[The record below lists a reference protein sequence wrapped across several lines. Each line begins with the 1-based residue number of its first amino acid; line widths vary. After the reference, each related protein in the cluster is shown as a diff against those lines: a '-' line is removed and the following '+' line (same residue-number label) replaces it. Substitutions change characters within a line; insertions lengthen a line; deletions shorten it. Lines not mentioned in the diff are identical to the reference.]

1 MTRYVV
7 VILLASA
14 FTLAQEPFG
23 AENERL
29 RGFTKS
35 PTEHIINERRGVISV
50 RVAQGRIT
58 EAASKTGVPGA
69 VVEVRQAD
77 RDGKVQN
84 ATSDEHG
91 RFRLRKLS
99 EGEYIFKVTRD
110 GFQSV
115 FGRLR
120 VSKHAP
126 SEARFDIELKQ
137 GI

>member
-7 VILLASA
+7 VILLNSA
-14 FTLAQEPFG
+14 LTLAQERFG

-29 RGFTKS
+29 KGFTTS
-35 PTEHIINERRGVISV
+35 PTEHIMNERPGVISV

-69 VVEVRQAD
+69 VVEVRKAD
-77 RDGKVQN
+77 PRAKVQN
-84 ATSDEHG
+84 ATSNEHG

-99 EGEYIFKVTRD
+99 EGEYVFKVTRD

-126 SEARFDIELKQ
+126 SDGRFDIELKQ
-137 GI
+137 GV